1 MTQHL
6 WCPDYS
12 DCGAVTGI
20 QTLLTAQSGYMLSV
34 ATCYQS
40 ANSKESALLP
50 RDSAR
55 SYRLGAIGPECLTV
69 SLHGHHAVFGHP
81 HSPLLTRGNLH
92 LHWNQ
97 QARGPGLL
105 MPGKIVRPVSLKALH
120 ESIRLLPSLEPRHCV
135 DGVPTGKPIKRNRF
149 RIVVQVLHASNC
161 DWEASLFVLF
171 QVILMRV
178 HEHKLAAARGDEL
191 PTCQSGRPLG
201 CAKWRLMSN
210 LSCRRT

>member
-20 QTLLTAQSGYMLSV
+20 QTLLTAQLGYMLSV

-149 RIVVQVLHASNC
+149 RIVVQVL
-161 DWEASLFVLF
+161 
-171 QVILMRV
+171 MRAIV
-178 HEHKLAAARGDEL
+178 TGKRAFLSSFKSSSCVFTNTNSPQPAVTNSQPVNRG
-191 PTCQSGRPLG
+191 GHLG
-201 CAKWRLMSN
+201 VRN
-210 LSCRRT
+210 GD